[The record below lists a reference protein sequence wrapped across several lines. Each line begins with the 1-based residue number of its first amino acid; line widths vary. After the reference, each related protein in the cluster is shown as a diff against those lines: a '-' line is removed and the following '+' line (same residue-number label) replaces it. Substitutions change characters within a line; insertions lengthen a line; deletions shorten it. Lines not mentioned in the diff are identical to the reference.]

1 MVELVHNDAF
11 WLKTVLLEISEAKT
25 LPTNYD
31 LTHRVTI
38 ITVRFQIPSRSFL
51 MDTESPSVSR
61 IATWCLVL
69 GGIFAALGTLAVM
82 TPWVAAKVVA
92 VFCGITLL
100 VAGFSQIAMAIG
112 TYTWRGFWITLVC
125 GGLSTMAGIG
135 MLVLPEAGVE
145 ALVLFL
151 GFLLAFEAVAKLAAA
166 FTVREGF
173 PWGWLL
179 LDGIITSI
187 LSVILLTSSP
197 LEAGMLLGIFIGINF
212 LSSAVAFIAAGLHL
226 RKIDVPS

>member
-1 MVELVHNDAF
+1 
-11 WLKTVLLEISEAKT
+11 
-25 LPTNYD
+25 
-31 LTHRVTI
+31 
-38 ITVRFQIPSRSFL
+38 

-69 GGIFAALGTLAVM
+69 GGILAALGTLSLM

-92 VFCGITLL
+92 VFCGVSLL
-100 VAGFSQIAMAIG
+100 VAGVSQVAMALG
-112 TYTWRGFWITLVC
+112 TYTWRGFWVTLVC
-125 GGLSTMAGIG
+125 GGLSTMAGVG

-179 LDGIITSI
+179 IDGIITGI

-197 LEAGMLLGIFIGINF
+197 LEAGMLLGIFVGINF

-226 RKIDVPS
+226 RKIDTVQ

>member
-1 MVELVHNDAF
+1 
-11 WLKTVLLEISEAKT
+11 
-25 LPTNYD
+25 
-31 LTHRVTI
+31 
-38 ITVRFQIPSRSFL
+38 

-61 IATWCLVL
+61 IATWCLIL
-69 GGIFAALGTLAVM
+69 GGILGALGTLALM

-92 VFCGITLL
+92 IFCGISLL
-100 VAGFSQIAMAIG
+100 VAGVSQVAMAVG
-112 TYTWRGFWITLVC
+112 TYTWRG
-125 GGLSTMAGIG
+125 LSTMAGVA

-179 LDGIITSI
+179 LDGIITGI

-226 RKIDVPS
+226 RKIDTVQ